1 MRFLRLVLGLS
12 TLLVAAA
19 LLGCSAPEAPVGPRE
34 KTDGESVAVEVN
46 ALAPAFAGKTLGGG
60 EVRLA
65 DYVGSHVVLLEFWSV
80 FCKSCLEEMP
90 HIEELQRRYGAD
102 GLQVISV
109 NTDVFS
115 ASRIQKT
122 LDRAGL
128 HPPYPVVLDVRQ
140 EVVKAYNVEV
150 LPVTVVVDRSGWIRL
165 YQEGY
170 RPGDESRFERV
181 VRRYLGKEGAG
192 DVTLASRGG
201 VTAFA
206 PAGGELV
213 AVGSRVPELR
223 SNALGGQEVRVGRG
237 SPQLLFF
244 WSLYCRPCRAE
255 FGPATKLAERFQGQ
269 GLRVWAVNV
278 DNPALEPRI
287 RRFLAGRRSPPC
299 VVDWGGRGI
308 ARALGVRATPSVVL
322 LDAEGRV
329 VHAAEGR
336 VEWEQ
341 LEGAVEGM
349 LAARGR

>member
-1 MRFLRLVLGLS
+1 M
-12 TLLVAAA
+12 
-19 LLGCSAPEAPVGPRE
+19 GPRE

-65 DYVGSHVVLLEFWSV
+65 DYVGNHVVLLEFWSV

-90 HIEELQRRYGAD
+90 HIEELQRRYGRD

-115 ASRIQKT
+115 AARIQKT

-128 HPPYPVVLDVRQ
+128 HPPYPVLLDVRQ

-150 LPVTVVVDRSGWIRL
+150 LPVTVIIDRSGWIRL

-170 RPGDESRFERV
+170 RPGDESRFESV
-181 VRRYLGKEGAG
+181 VRRYLGKGEAG
-192 DVTLASRGG
+192 DVTLAPRGG

-223 SNALGGQEVRVGRG
+223 GNALGGQEVRVGRG
-237 SPQLLFF
+237 DPQLLFF

-255 FGPATKLAERFQGQ
+255 FGPAAALARRYRDR

-287 RRFLAGRRSPPC
+287 RRFLEGREGPPC
-299 VVDWGGRGI
+299 LVDWGGRGI
-308 ARALGVRATPSVVL
+308 ARALGVRATPSVVV

-336 VEWEQ
+336 VVWEH
-341 LEGAVEGM
+341 LEAAVEGV
-349 LAARGR
+349 LASGKR